1 MAKPKKK
8 IGDDLVSGTKKFFSN
23 LFSSSKKK
31 RPEGSKSPYQ
41 KLQEKKK
48 ADLKKK
54 IGKQPSRIQDKEGNV
69 KFAGGGD
76 SKLRKYNK
84 IEKPTS
90 RPKKPAMP
98 TPRPKAKKDFGMGQ
112 VDDFAK
118 AKVKQGPP
126 PPPAKKKK
134 MGFFDRFK
142 ADFNKAVSETKRNF
156 QGDAKKGTG
165 RYKSVN
171 EKNLDSKGNYKGTNI
186 KPTKLQESRMKKP
199 KKNTMDFG
207 AKKKKAAAPMYES
220 KGTKGGVKKS
230 KYYSGGGTVFT
241 GR

>member
-1 MAKPKKK
+1 MANKKPGLDPLGLANPKKSKNKKGLKKPSGLDPVKKMNPPKSNNSTGLKKPKGIDPLK
-8 IGDDLVSGTKKFFSN
+8 IANPPK
-23 LFSSSKKK
+23 SKNST
-31 RPEGSKSPYQ
+31 G
-41 KLQEKKK
+41 
-48 ADLKKK
+48 LKKPK
-54 IGKQPSRIQDKEGNV
+54 GFDPLGEARPK
-69 KFAGGGD
+69 A
-76 SKLRKYNK
+76 
-84 IEKPTS
+84 

-142 ADFNKAVSETKRNF
+142 ADFNKAVKETKRNF

-171 EKNLDSKGNYKGTNI
+171 ERNLDSKGNYKGTNI

-220 KGTKGGVKKS
+220 KGTMGGVKKS